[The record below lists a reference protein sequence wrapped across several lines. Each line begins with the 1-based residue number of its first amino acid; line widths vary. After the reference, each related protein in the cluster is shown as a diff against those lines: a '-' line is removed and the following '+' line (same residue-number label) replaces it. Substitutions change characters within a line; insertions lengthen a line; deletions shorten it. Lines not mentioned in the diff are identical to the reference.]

1 MNSLFILLQA
11 TGAETAQ
18 SNSSGGGYQ
27 TMLMFALL
35 ILVFY
40 LFFIRPQTKK
50 NKEMRKY
57 REALQKGDK
66 VITIGGLH
74 GKINEVRE
82 TTLVLELID
91 KTRVEVEK
99 SAISNDPNQSREQMN
114 QRK

>member
-1 MNSLFILLQA
+1 MNLLFMLLQCTPQPA
-11 TGAETAQ
+11 NEGGAG
-18 SNSSGGGYQ
+18 GGGYQ
-27 TMLMFALL
+27 TILMFALL

-66 VITIGGLH
+66 IITIGGIH
-74 GKINEVRE
+74 GKISEVRE
-82 TTLVLELID
+82 TSFVIELID
-91 KTRVEVEK
+91 KTRMEIEK
-99 SAISNDPNQSREQMN
+99 SAVSNDPGHSKEQME

>member
-1 MNSLFILLQA
+1 MNLLFTILQCQQSA
-11 TGAETAQ
+11 NGTGK
-18 SNSSGGGYQ
+18 SGGGYE
-27 TMLMFALL
+27 TILMFALL
-35 ILVFY
+35 IVVFY
-40 LFFIRPQTKK
+40 FFFIRPQTKK

-66 VITIGGLH
+66 VVTIGGIH

-82 TTLVLELID
+82 TTFVLELID

-99 SAISNDPNQSREQMN
+99 SAVSNDSATAKEQME